1 MVPIDLQ
8 LLRAMKRSSLGVD
21 IYLWL
26 SYRMNR
32 LTSPVNVTWN
42 QLHQQFGANPDSTSR
57 AAVYNFRRNMLGE
70 LNKIKLEWPGLRYQ
84 IKHGYL
90 RLLPSTRRIKGRRA
104 AAFSTE

>member
-1 MVPIDLQ
+1 
-8 LLRAMKRSSLGVD
+8 MKRSSLGVD

-32 LTSPVNVTWN
+32 LTSPVNVARS

-70 LNKIKLEWPGLRYQ
+70 LNKIKLGWPGLRYQ

-90 RLLPSTRRIKGRRA
+90 RLLPSTRRINGRRA